1 MQKENV
7 KKAIEAVELLC
18 GKCPSCT
25 PDCPVA
31 ISLRALKG
39 LCYELEQMDQ

>member
-18 GKCPSCT
+18 GKCPSCASE
-25 PDCPVA
+25 CPVA

-39 LCYELEQMDQ
+39 LYYDLEQME

>member
-18 GKCPSCT
+18 GKCPVCT

-39 LCYELEQMDQ
+39 LYYDLEQMGE

>member
-18 GKCPSCT
+18 GKCPVCT

-39 LCYELEQMDQ
+39 LYYDNELLEK